1 MMGDEKMFI
10 RKATHQDLSRIA
22 EIYVYNNRKNYWP
35 IFKDDKFSFKELQVV
50 SLIDQYFGKKEVL
63 EQIFVYDDD
72 IVKGFI
78 EIKVT
83 EIKKIYV
90 DTFFQSQ
97 GIGENLIQYAVKEYG
112 VNHLWALEK
121 NKKAISFYERHG
133 FLTTNEKQFEEGTT
147 EYLIHLI
154 RTL

>member
-90 DTFFQSQ
+90 DTFF
-97 GIGENLIQYAVKEYG
+97 
-112 VNHLWALEK
+112 
-121 NKKAISFYERHG
+121 KAKG
-133 FLTTNEKQFEEGTT
+133 LG
-147 EYLIHLI
+147 
-154 RTL
+154 RTLFNMQ